1 MKIARSVVLLA
12 LGVTARPA
20 HAQRICEQGETEL
33 FICQTDSHDKY
44 LGICAVED
52 EPGKTWSSVQYR
64 FGDGNQAELVYP
76 ANAEDGAKK
85 LFFSHSV
92 RGTMYRV
99 SVRFKSGGYTYLL
112 ESYGDDASDPPGNG
126 VAGVT
131 VTNASGKT
139 VANIT
144 CIERPLMF
152 PSYLRMALSCDL
164 ENPHGKAGCVEPPP
178 HEKKAVSSRR

>member
-1 MKIARSVVLLA
+1 MKIAVSLILVVL
-12 LGVTARPA
+12 GISRPA

-52 EPGKTWSSVQYR
+52 DPGRTWSSVQYR
-64 FGDGNQAELVYP
+64 FGDGNKAEFVYP
-76 ANAEDGAKK
+76 ARAEEGAKK
-85 LFFSHSV
+85 LYFSHAV
-92 RGTMYRV
+92 RGTMYEV
-99 SVRFKSGGYTYLL
+99 SIRFRSGGYTYRL
-112 ESYGDDASDPPGNG
+112 ESYGDDASDPPANG

-131 VTNASGKT
+131 VTNASVKT

-152 PSYLRMALSCDL
+152 PSYLRMALACDL
-164 ENPHGKAGCVEPPP
+164 ENPHGTAGCVEPPP
-178 HEKKAVSSRR
+178 HEKK